1 MLDDGTEN
9 KRSFYQWKYAGPSL
23 CMQREPAAHAASVP
37 VQGRSGTTLYLRSR
51 TRSSCSRANTTSPL
65 SRISTAA
72 ARSPR
77 ASSRWASATTV
88 RCQVGLA
95 PCQAFERS
103 AWRGACRRQEEGG
116 LREGLHLYWP
126 GRVQLPHAQDD
137 DGPAPVRGCRHRRAE
152 VRLEPAWRCGNGHG
166 NGTVTVCV
174 LPRVTYMHRLLGVS
188 ESYLSEYDLVPF
200 FLSRRRVCLSI
211 RCGPKAPRTQAPRYP
226 DSADRHRSDPTVGL
240 SESVA
245 GSVPCSV
252 HGC

>member
-1 MLDDGTEN
+1 LFKGQYH
-9 KRSFYQWKYAGPSL
+9 FAP
-23 CMQREPAAHAASVP
+23 EPDQYCGGAFAKGLV
-37 VQGRSGTTLYLRSR
+37 
-51 TRSSCSRANTTSPL
+51 
-65 SRISTAA
+65 
-72 ARSPR
+72 
-77 ASSRWASATTV
+77 
-88 RCQVGLA
+88 QVGLGYDGSM
-95 PCQAFERS
+95 PSRT
-103 AWRGACRRQEEGG
+103 GAVPG
-116 LREGLHLYWP
+116 LRTVGVARRLPATRRRRSPIRSPSLLAWTCTQ

-252 HGC
+252 HASRSVDTY